1 MQKKTRV
8 KILIFCVVCFLVGV
22 PYIVL
27 YSLGYRVDFANMRI
41 FATGG
46 IYVRSFP
53 SADEIIIDSAKF
65 EKPGIFANDV
75 FIPNLLPIEHTIL
88 IKKTGYYD
96 YTKTLPV
103 QEKLATKLENVLLF
117 KKDITFTEITD
128 TSKNPF
134 LPAQASLPA
143 NQNDKF
149 TIRNNNLYFANTTQ
163 NKDLTTLQK
172 TTPIIKGILA
182 FTMQGNN
189 ILWLGLDGF
198 MYRSDSNGKNP
209 EKITTTAIKTYKT
222 GNYKFIIDNKNTFLD
237 NNGELLL
244 LNTKTQDFETFAKNV
259 FGASISPDGKYITY
273 HTPNEIFMTS
283 LVQNPEDP
291 LSKAKDV
298 SLYKSGT
305 DITNLFWLND
315 SYIIFSA
322 GNQIIISEIDYRSN
336 INTTTLPT
344 TTTLASTQK
353 PFNITTPQIKL
364 NTQEDKL
371 YILSGK
377 TLLAT
382 EKLLPY

>member
-1 MQKKTRV
+1 
-8 KILIFCVVCFLVGV
+8 
-22 PYIVL
+22 
-27 YSLGYRVDFANMRI
+27 MRI